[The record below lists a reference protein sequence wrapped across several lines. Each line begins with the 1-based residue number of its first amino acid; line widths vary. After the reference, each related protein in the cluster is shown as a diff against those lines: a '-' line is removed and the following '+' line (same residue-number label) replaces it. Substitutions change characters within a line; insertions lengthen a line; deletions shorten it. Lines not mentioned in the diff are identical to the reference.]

1 MITKTPRI
9 TAIRTLLKLVDL
21 TNQSSYL
28 PRDLPTIRTQR
39 AMRVRGSNST
49 NSSNIETVLKNTRK
63 RVHSSRSRRTST
75 PSLMITAIS
84 QAMASSISR
93 MRASLIKTISS
104 TTNHHWFRL
113 PLTSSTR
120 RATTR
125 CQTISTLSLP
135 ASSLIN
141 TKRSPLFS
149 RLTQPHLTQ
158 MLLTSNPNL
167 STLRGSETTND

>member
-1 MITKTPRI
+1 
-9 TAIRTLLKLVDL
+9 
-21 TNQSSYL
+21 
-28 PRDLPTIRTQR
+28 
-39 AMRVRGSNST
+39 
-49 NSSNIETVLKNTRK
+49 
-63 RVHSSRSRRTST
+63 
-75 PSLMITAIS
+75 
-84 QAMASSISR
+84 MASSISR

-125 CQTISTLSLP
+125 RQTISTLSLP

-167 STLRGSETTND
+167 STLRGSETTNDWTKSFRFQVNFKLVKFIKRDQVNYLLILLKMVENSANNELPKQDIGSRACATPDCIKQATM